1 MKRTIAILA
10 LLAVL
15 MSGCGQIDEPMS
27 SAKND
32 DDMQSA
38 AKIEVYT
45 DVSSEKDTTAE
56 TMSAEEQITTEN
68 NSTTMNATES
78 SSKKITTTE
87 ENAEPPT
94 SAPETDTPDIPQK
107 TTVQKTTEKITT
119 SENEIITTT
128 NVETEPND
136 ITAEKPTQEYYDW
149 VSDIFNKLNSLSY
162 KPDVCDGI
170 PEKSFVAE
178 DGTLFQ
184 VNFTERWVWRNW
196 NEEAYLTDEL
206 YSALYGSE
214 PICLQQYSLNY
225 THLCIKDKNLIYV
238 SDPLVGNTSY
248 DYSKIRQRYID
259 MGQQCVY
266 IEQLTPEQNAA
277 FRAILG

>member
-15 MSGCGQIDEPMS
+15 TYGCGQIDEPMF

-32 DDMQSA
+32 DDISSA
-38 AKIEVYT
+38 AKIEMYA
-45 DVSSEKDTTAE
+45 DVSSETDTT
-56 TMSAEEQITTEN
+56 AEEQITTEN

-78 SSKKITTTE
+78 SSKKMTATE
-87 ENAEPPT
+87 DNAEPLT
-94 SAPETDTPDIPQK
+94 SALETDTPDIPQE
-107 TTVQKTTEKITT
+107 TTAQKTTEKITA
-119 SENEIITTT
+119 SENEIIPTT
-128 NVETEPND
+128 NVETEPNE
-136 ITAEKPTQEYYDW
+136 IIAEKPSQAYIDE

-162 KPDVCDGI
+162 KPNVCDGI

-184 VNFTERWVWRNW
+184 VNFSERWVWRNW

-214 PICLQQYSLNY
+214 PICLQ
-225 THLCIKDKNLIYV
+225 
-238 SDPLVGNTSY
+238 
-248 DYSKIRQRYID
+248 
-259 MGQQCVY
+259 
-266 IEQLTPEQNAA
+266 
-277 FRAILG
+277 